1 MHVVVG
7 IFRLFLVVLA
17 LVGTRA
23 IWRDGDVEGLVY
35 FTNQTCFL
43 VAVAF
48 AWAGLASL
56 LRRPQPPAWFTG
68 AVTLFAAITGLVSW
82 FVLAPED
89 PGAPA
94 VFLGL
99 TDGQIEHEVIP
110 LAVVADFL
118 LLTPHR
124 RLRGLTAAQ
133 WLLYPL
139 AYFAFTTIRGF
150 VSPGSEYPY
159 GFVDLDALGWTGLLV
174 NVVLYGAGFLVLGL
188 VLVGLD
194 RLLPARALI
203 GSYPGA
209 VVPRDVAGARDDAR
223 VAPEDGGDAPDTSD
237 ARATGRGD
245 GAPA

>member
-7 IFRLFLVVLA
+7 LFRLFLVVLA

-23 IWRDGDVEGLVY
+23 IWRDGDIEGLVY
-35 FTNQTCFL
+35 FTNQTGFL
-43 VAVAF
+43 IAVVF
-48 AWAGLASL
+48 AWAGVASL
-56 LRRPQPPAWFTG
+56 LRRRQPPGWLKG
-68 AVTLFAAITGLVSW
+68 GVTLFAAITGLVSW
-82 FVLAPED
+82 LVLAPED

-99 TDGQIEHEVIP
+99 TDGQIEHEVLP

-118 LLTPHR
+118 LLDAHR
-124 RLRGLTAAQ
+124 RLRGLDAAR

-188 VLVGLD
+188 VIVGLD
-194 RLLPARALI
+194 RLLPTGPAIGRYAERRPAPAPASQRSRAE
-203 GSYPGA
+203 G
-209 VVPRDVAGARDDAR
+209 V
-223 VAPEDGGDAPDTSD
+223 DTS
-237 ARATGRGD
+237 R
-245 GAPA
+245 

>member
-7 IFRLFLVVLA
+7 LFRLFLVVLA

-23 IWRDGDVEGLVY
+23 IWRDGDSERPVSFPTQPALLSAGV
-35 FTNQTCFL
+35 CSRAG
-43 VAVAF
+43 VAT
-48 AWAGLASL
+48 L
-56 LRRPQPPAWFTG
+56 LRRPQPPGWLKG
-68 AVTLFAAITGLVSW
+68 GVTLFAAITGLVSW
-82 FVLAPED
+82 LVLAPED

-99 TDGQIEHEVIP
+99 TDGQIEHEVLP

-118 LLTPHR
+118 LLDAHR
-124 RLRGLTAAQ
+124 RLRGLDAAR

-188 VLVGLD
+188 VIVGLD
-194 RLLPARALI
+194 RLLPTGPAIGRYPERA
-203 GSYPGA
+203 GRSMH
-209 VVPRDVAGARDDAR
+209 VVASGERP
-223 VAPEDGGDAPDTSD
+223 
-237 ARATGRGD
+237 
-245 GAPA
+245 

>member
-7 IFRLFLVVLA
+7 LFRLFLVVLA

-35 FTNQTCFL
+35 FTNQTGFL
-43 VAVAF
+43 IVVSF
-48 AWAGLASL
+48 AWSGVASL
-56 LRRPQPPAWFTG
+56 LRRRQPPAWLTG

-82 FVLAPED
+82 LVLAPEE
-89 PGAPA
+89 PGAPT

-99 TDGQIEHEVIP
+99 TDGQIEHEVLP
-110 LAVVADFL
+110 LAVFADFL

-124 RLRGLTAAQ
+124 RLRGLTAAL

-174 NVVLYGAGFLVLGL
+174 NVVLYGAVFLVLGL
-188 VLVGLD
+188 VLVGID
-194 RLLPARALI
+194 RFLPERALV
-203 GSYPGA
+203 GGYPGA
-209 VVPRDVAGARDDAR
+209 VPPP
-223 VAPEDGGDAPDTSD
+223 APEETAEAGTADASAGQDP
-237 ARATGRGD
+237 RAS
-245 GAPA
+245 A

>member
-17 LVGTRA
+17 LVGTRT
-23 IWRDGDVEGLVY
+23 IWRDGDVEGLIY

-43 VAVAF
+43 VVVAF
-48 AWAGLASL
+48 TWAGIASL
-56 LRRPQPPAWFTG
+56 LRRRQPPAWFTG

-89 PGAPA
+89 PDAPA

-99 TDGQIEHEVIP
+99 TDGQIEHEVLP

-159 GFVDLDALGWTGLLV
+159 GFVDLDALGWAGLLV

-194 RLLPARALI
+194 RMLPARALI

-209 VVPRDVAGARDDAR
+209 VVLPDVGTGADGAARGGPDA
-223 VAPEDGGDAPDTSD
+223 SD

>member
-17 LVGTRA
+17 LVGTRQ

-48 AWAGLASL
+48 AWAGVASI
-56 LRRPQPPAWFTG
+56 LRRPQPPAWLTG
-68 AVTLFAAITGLVSW
+68 GVTLFAAITGLVSW

-99 TDGQIEHEVIP
+99 TDGQIEHQVLP

-159 GFVDLDALGWTGLLV
+159 GFVDLDALGWAGLLV

-194 RLLPARALI
+194 RLLPERALI
-203 GSYPGA
+203 GGYPGA
-209 VVPRDVAGARDDAR
+209 VP
-223 VAPEDGGDAPDTSD
+223 APDEPDETEVSS
-237 ARATGRGD
+237 GGPSH
-245 GAPA
+245 GASA